1 MLRHAQRFLLVLI
14 VFALVG
20 APSAQLA
27 QSAGYTAPITM
38 ANMPCDQMTPAAD
51 TGQGTPMTPCKGL
64 TPGCVKQM
72 GCIVNV
78 ALPTKL
84 VGTQTALSFA
94 KVDYWSA
101 LAQPAGVASQP
112 DPQPPRTI

>member
-1 MLRHAQRFLLVLI
+1 MLRYAQRFLLVFI

-20 APSAQLA
+20 APSVQLA
-27 QSAGYTAPITM
+27 QSADYTAPITM
-38 ANMPCDQMTPAAD
+38 ADMPCDQMMPAAD
-51 TGQGTPMTPCKGL
+51 TGQGMPMTPCKGL
-64 TPGCVKQM
+64 TPDCLKQM

-78 ALPTKL
+78 AMPTGL
-84 VGTQTALSFA
+84 VGIKTALSFA